1 MKVTA
6 KSNGTPPLAGAE
18 AFARLLVKVMAKKP
32 ELKLVDSAPAVAELA
47 KHGDLHKIANC

>member
-6 KSNGTPPLAGAE
+6 KSNGTPPLAGDE

-32 ELKLVDSAPAVAELA
+32 DLKIVEKKYKAA
-47 KHGDLHKIANC
+47 